1 MLSITCHQGNANQSR
16 RRCHLTPVRRLLRKG
31 KKAIGSGG
39 RGERGPRARLVGS
52 LTGVAAGN
60 STEVPRKTK
69 KGSHG
74 PPGKAASGSLPRGN
88 GSDVKEMP
96 AACTGTGTWS
106 SLVSVSRWLGKGA
119 RTHAHTHYY
128 SDFTKEILRPRAQA
142 WTTSTLKG
150 ISQTRKAK
158 RTTSLLCGP

>member
-31 KKAIGSGG
+31 KKAIESGG

-52 LTGVAAGN
+52 QTGVAAGN

-74 PPGKAASGSLPRGN
+74 PARPPLGVCPEETGRTSKRCLRRAQGRGRGAASCPSADGWVR
-88 GSDVKEMP
+88 
-96 AACTGTGTWS
+96 
-106 SLVSVSRWLGKGA
+106 A
-119 RTHAHTHYY
+119 RAHTH
-128 SDFTKEILRPRAQA
+128 THTITQILQRRF
-142 WTTSTLKG
+142 
-150 ISQTRKAK
+150 
-158 RTTSLLCGP
+158 CGHVHKPGRHRR